1 MNTREA
7 INKLR
12 AQGLTDT
19 QILDTLFPDREQEQP
34 NQDPQDDQDP
44 GNDDAESDEPEGDS
58 DQGEGDQGE
67 GDQSSDPS
75 EDEGDD
81 NQGPGQGD
89 ESSED
94 SDDQGNE
101 GPNSDQGQNTEPEDD
116 SDRDSDAGNQEDAQ
130 DSDDNSADDDAQNLS
145 WGGNS
150 LPEGYTPDAP
160 TPDAIREASKALHR
174 WIKASLGG
182 KQASSRRDATKLC
195 VRMTSR
201 ASLAHTHKLENTKKR
216 LLVVIDVSISC
227 SEYAPQYMQV
237 AAALARAEKRLA
249 VLVHSN
255 GIPLELTVDGR
266 QRPLTQFASNSAYM
280 NLFNSMKEGLR
291 NEVSAGG
298 SLRKTEFDRLWQLLN
313 GLNLQGVL
321 ALGDSDATVMLEYL
335 SEQANVC
342 YLCRTRGDVKTAQTY
357 RQARRLSEKGCIP
370 VLGGESV
377 RSILKAI
384 NKLPAH

>member
-34 NQDPQDDQDP
+34 NQDPQGDQDP
-44 GNDDAESDEPEGDS
+44 GDDDSSPE
-58 DQGEGDQGE
+58 GEGDQGE
-67 GDQSSDPS
+67 EPA
-75 EDEGDD
+75 EDEGD
-81 NQGPGQGD
+81 NQDQGD

-130 DSDDNSADDDAQNLS
+130 GSNDSAEEDAQNLS

-182 KQASSRRDATKLC
+182 KQASSRKDVTKLC

-237 AAALARAEKRLA
+237 TAALAKVEKRLA

-255 GIPLELTVDGR
+255 GIPLELTVDGK
-266 QRPLTQFASNSAYM
+266 QRPLTQFAAANSVYM
-280 NLFNSMKEGLR
+280 SRFDDMKAGLR
-291 NEVSAGG
+291 NEVTASR
-298 SLRKTEFDRLWQLLN
+298 SLCKKEFDRLWQVLN

-321 ALGDSDATVMLEYL
+321 AMGDSDAETMLEYL